1 MSTSEFAE
9 REALTSKAHEIPESE
24 YARRLSERQRQLA
37 SIRVLHQRLWTYVIA
52 AALAGIVVVWAALSS
67 PLISALWIL
76 LPTVVVLSSIRSLTK
91 NAGIHSR
98 VKRIA
103 SFYELGVARLHHQ
116 WQGRGIGG
124 KEYLPES
131 HAYASDLD
139 LLGTGSLYELLC
151 TARTGIGRVMLAKWL
166 LNPAGSDEVRARQ
179 AAVAE
184 LRDQL
189 GLREDWARCV

>member
-91 NAGIHSR
+91 NAG
-98 VKRIA
+98 
-103 SFYELGVARLHHQ
+103 ET
-116 WQGRGIGG
+116 
-124 KEYLPES
+124 
-131 HAYASDLD
+131 D
-139 LLGTGSLYELLC
+139 
-151 TARTGIGRVMLAKWL
+151 
-166 LNPAGSDEVRARQ
+166 
-179 AAVAE
+179 
-184 LRDQL
+184 
-189 GLREDWARCV
+189 REFL